1 LLFLP
6 SITRMKRAPSSPT
19 KASPWRWFLL
29 AVVLGWGG
37 FTGWHAWLKPLPG
50 GISFTGPDREVA
62 ADTVRFLADVTCP
75 GPDGPVI
82 RQEIF
87 DEALHL
93 IAHAE
98 HLIVADLFLFNDY
111 LGQATAAHR
120 HLSREVAAA
129 LIARKQARPDLTIVV
144 ITDPVNDAYG
154 GGEAAPLRA
163 LRDAG
168 IPVVITKLDRL
179 RDSNPLWS
187 GFWRLAVK
195 PLGTSPGGWLPHPF
209 AAAAG
214 KVGLRSWLAL
224 LNFKANH
231 RKVIIA
237 DTPHRHGEGREPA
250 ALVMSANPHDGSS
263 AHGNVAFAVR
273 GAIAEDLLHSESAV
287 LEMSGYPSAPNL
299 ADHLRSHLAAPITP
313 TAQMRVLTE
322 GAIRRA
328 LLDAFAATGKGDRID
343 LALFYLSDRKIIAAL
358 KSAAARGA
366 HIRLLLDQNR
376 DAFGYAKDGVPNKPV
391 AAELTSAHPNITV
404 RWYDTRGEQFHAK
417 AVLVHRSD
425 RSLLLAGSANLT
437 RRNLANL
444 NLETNLA
451 LTAPGDFPALI
462 AAQDWFE
469 GLWHNRTGP
478 CTLPYA
484 DGADDSLLR
493 RWKYRVQ
500 EATGLGTF

>member
-1 LLFLP
+1 
-6 SITRMKRAPSSPT
+6 MKRTPAAPAKPRL
-19 KASPWRWFLL
+19 WRWLLL
-29 AVVLGWGG
+29 AGLLGWAG
-37 FTGWHAWLKPLPG
+37 FTGWHAWLKPLPVG
-50 GISFTGPDREVA
+50 LGFTGPARAVA
-62 ADTVRFLADVTCP
+62 ADDVRFLNDVTFP
-75 GPDGPVI
+75 GADGPVI

-87 DEALHL
+87 DEALRL
-93 IAHAE
+93 IADAE

-111 LGQATAAHR
+111 LGKTAKAHR
-120 HLSREVAAA
+120 QLSREVAAA
-129 LIARKQARPDLTIVV
+129 LIARKQARPGLTIVV
-144 ITDPVNDAYG
+144 LTDPVNDAYG

-195 PLGTSPGGWLPHPF
+195 PFGTSPGGWLPHPF
-209 AAAAG
+209 AADAG
-214 KVGLRSWLAL
+214 KVGLRSWFAL

-237 DTPHRHGEGREPA
+237 DTPRRDVVGRELA

-273 GAIAEDLLHSESAV
+273 GAIAEDLLRSVTAV
-287 LEMSGYPSAPNL
+287 LEMSGHASLPELP
-299 ADHLRSHLAAPITP
+299 DHLRSLAVEPITP
-313 TAQMRVLTE
+313 AAQMHVLTE

-328 LLDAFAATGKGDRID
+328 LLDALAATHAGDRID

-358 KSAAARGA
+358 KAAAARGA
-366 HIRLLLDQNR
+366 SIRLLLDQNR

-391 AAELTSAHPNITV
+391 AAELTAAHPNVTV

-417 AVLVHRSD
+417 AVLVHRAD
-425 RSLLLAGSANLT
+425 RGLLLAGSANLT
-437 RRNLANL
+437 RRNLADL

-451 LTAPGDFPALI
+451 LDAPADFPTLT
-462 AAQDWFE
+462 AAGDWFDS
-469 GLWHNRTGP
+469 LWHNRIGTA
-478 CTLPYA
+478 TLPYDA
-484 DGADDSLLR
+484 GADDSFLR

>member
-1 LLFLP
+1 MNRSRRSP
-6 SITRMKRAPSSPT
+6 PKRRCWLAIG
-19 KASPWRWFLL
+19 L
-29 AVVLGWGG
+29 AVLVCWAG
-37 FTGWHAWLKPLPG
+37 FTSWHAWLKPLPA
-50 GISFTGPDREVA
+50 GIGFTGPARAVA
-62 ADTVRFLADVTCP
+62 TDDVRFLNDVTFP
-75 GPDGPVI
+75 GADGPVI

-87 DEALHL
+87 DEALRL
-93 IAHAE
+93 IADAE

-111 LGQATAAHR
+111 LGQAGSAHR
-120 HLSREVAAA
+120 QLSREVAAA
-129 LIARKQARPDLTIVV
+129 LIARKQARPGLTIVV

-187 GFWRLAVK
+187 GFWRVAVK
-195 PLGTSPGGWLPHPF
+195 PFGTSPGGWLPHPF
-209 AAAAG
+209 AADAG
-214 KVGLRSWLAL
+214 KVGLRSWFAL

-237 DTPHRHGEGREPA
+237 DAPRRAGDGREPA

-263 AHGNVAFAVR
+263 AHSNVAFAVR
-273 GAIAEDLLHSESAV
+273 GAIAEDLLRSETAV
-287 LEMSGYPSAPNL
+287 LEMSGYASLPDLP
-299 ADHLRSHLAAPITP
+299 DHLRSRAVEPITP

-322 GAIRRA
+322 GANRRA
-328 LLDAFAATGKGDRID
+328 LLDALAATGAGDRID

-358 KSAAARGA
+358 KVAAARGA
-366 HIRLLLDQNR
+366 GIRLLLDQNR

-391 AAELTSAHPNITV
+391 AAELTAAHPNITV

-417 AVLVHRSD
+417 AVLVHRAD
-425 RSLLLAGSANLT
+425 RGLLLAGSANLT
-437 RRNLANL
+437 RRNLADL

-451 LTAPGDFPALI
+451 LDAPADFPALV
-462 AAQDWFE
+462 AARDWFD
-469 GLWHNRTGP
+469 GLWHNRIGP
-478 CTLPYA
+478 ATLPYA
-484 DGADDSLLR
+484 AGADGSLLR

>member
-1 LLFLP
+1 MRT
-6 SITRMKRAPSSPT
+6 IACMKRSQRPPT
-19 KASPWRWFLL
+19 KRKRWL
-29 AVVLGWGG
+29 AVVLAVLVCWAG
-37 FTGWHAWLKPLPG
+37 FTAWHAWFKPLPD
-50 GISFTGPDREVA
+50 GISFNGPVRAVA
-62 ADTVRFLADVTCP
+62 AEDVRFLADVTFP
-75 GPDGPVI
+75 GANGPVI

-87 DEALHL
+87 DGALRL
-93 IAHAE
+93 ISNAE
-98 HLIVADLFLFNDY
+98 HLVVADLFLFNDY
-111 LGQATAAHR
+111 LGMSTTAHR
-120 HLSREVAAA
+120 PLSREIAAA
-129 LIARKQARPDLTIVV
+129 LIARKQARPDLSVV
-144 ITDPVNDAYG
+144 VVTDPVNNAYG
-154 GGEAAPLRA
+154 GGEANPLRA

-168 IPVVITKLDRL
+168 IPVVITNLDRL

-195 PLGTSPGGWLPHPF
+195 PFGTSPGGWLPHPF
-209 AAAAG
+209 AADAG
-214 KVGLRSWLAL
+214 RVGLRSWFAL

-237 DTPHRHGEGREPA
+237 DAPRRTGAGRELA

-273 GAIAEDLLHSESAV
+273 GAIAEDLLRAEAAV
-287 LEMSGYPSAPNL
+287 LNMSGHAHPPGLPEYPGSNAAEPSA
-299 ADHLRSHLAAPITP
+299 A
-313 TAQMRVLTE
+313 TAHMRVLTE
-322 GAIRRA
+322 GAIRHA
-328 LLDAFAATGKGDRID
+328 LLDVLATTGAGDRID
-343 LALFYLSDRKIIAAL
+343 LALFYLSDRRIIAAL

-391 AAELTSAHPNITV
+391 AAELTAAHPNIIV

-417 AVLVHRSD
+417 AVLVHRAG
-425 RSLLLAGSANLT
+425 RSFMLAGSANLT
-437 RRNLANL
+437 RRNLADL

-451 LTAPGDFPALI
+451 LEARSDFPALLT
-462 AAQDWFE
+462 AQAWFD

-478 CTLPYA
+478 CTRPYA
-484 DGADDSLLR
+484 DGADDSPFR

>member
-1 LLFLP
+1 
-6 SITRMKRAPSSPT
+6 MMRASSSPII
-19 KASPWRWFLL
+19 ARACRWFIL
-29 AVVLGWGG
+29 AGLLGWGG
-37 FTGWHAWLKPLPG
+37 FTGWHAWRKPLPDG
-50 GISFTGPDREVA
+50 LSFTGPARAVA
-62 ADTVRFLADVTCP
+62 ADDVRLLTDVTFP

-87 DEALHL
+87 DEALRL
-93 IAHAE
+93 ISNAE

-111 LGQATAAHR
+111 LGQAATAHR
-120 HLSREVAAA
+120 RLSREVAAA
-129 LIARKQARPDLTIVV
+129 LIARKQARPELTIVV
-144 ITDPVNDAYG
+144 ITDPLNDAYG
-154 GGEAAPLRA
+154 GSEAAPLRA
-163 LRDAG
+163 LRTAG
-168 IPVVITKLDRL
+168 IPVVLTDLNRL

-195 PLGTSPGGWLPHPF
+195 PFGTSPGGWLPHPF
-209 AAAAG
+209 AADAG

-237 DTPHRHGEGREPA
+237 DAPRRAGPGREPA

-263 AHGNVAFAVR
+263 AHGNVAFTVR
-273 GAIAEDLLHSESAV
+273 GAIAEDLLRSEAAV
-287 LEMSGYPSAPNL
+287 LKMSGYASPPEL
-299 ADHLRSHLAAPITP
+299 PDPLRSDTAEPGPA

-328 LLDAFAATGKGDRID
+328 LLDAFAVTGEGDRID

-391 AAELTSAHPNITV
+391 AAELTAAHPNITV

-417 AVLVHRSD
+417 AVLVHRAD

-437 RRNLANL
+437 RRNLADL

-451 LTAPGDFPALI
+451 LEAPGDFPALI
-462 AAQDWFE
+462 TAQDWFD

-484 DGADDSLLR
+484 DGADDALLR